1 MPSVILL
8 GDGEGV
14 AEADADLLGVGF
26 FVVGVGEGF
35 FLFGVGVGLE
45 VFVAPAA
52 SLAIPG
58 NRAART
64 TMKTLREICPIYEM
78 VANQD
83 FTLPRHLKRTDGFGT
98 LGRDCGGSQKS
109 FRLAGLSELVEPFE
123 GLNARNEARV

>member
-14 AEADADLLGVGF
+14 AVADADLLGVGF

-35 FLFGVGVGLE
+35 EGVFLFGVGEGLD

-64 TMKTLREICPIYEM
+64 TMKTLREICPINEM
-78 VANQD
+78 VANHN
-83 FTLPRHLKRTDGFGT
+83 FMPSRK
-98 LGRDCGGSQKS
+98 LGAIVVLVLWVGIAVVLRN
-109 FRLAGLSELVEPFE
+109 LS
-123 GLNARNEARV
+123 G